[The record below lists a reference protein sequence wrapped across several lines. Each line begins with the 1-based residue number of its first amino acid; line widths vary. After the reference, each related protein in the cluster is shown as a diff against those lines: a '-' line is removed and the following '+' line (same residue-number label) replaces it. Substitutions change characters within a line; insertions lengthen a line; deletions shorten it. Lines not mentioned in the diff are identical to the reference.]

1 MLGINDGVFPLV
13 NKFEGYL
20 NDKDREILKSCG
32 MELAKTSMDNLYESN
47 FEIYNILSLA
57 SDKLYLSYYSSD
69 KEGKVVRP
77 SILIKKI
84 KRIFPNLIEKSD
96 IITKEYFVT
105 NKIATF
111 DDSIVMYKR
120 ILDGE
125 NVLDEWKTVLNYYSK
140 TEKEKYERTMEGLIY
155 TNKAENISEENIK
168 KLYGKKL
175 MTSISRLEEYKKCP
189 FSFHLKYGLKLKE
202 KEELQMQNIQTGSFM
217 HEIIDTFFEV
227 LEEKDLDIRNLDE
240 ETLKKIVEEII
251 ESYFEMSKYYIFSS
265 TAKFKNLSKKLKK
278 VVLES
283 IEYIVYTIKN
293 SSFEVLGHEM
303 EFKDKRKIFSDKI
316 RIRQWEES

>member
-1 MLGINDGVFPLV
+1 MFGINDGAFPTV

-20 NDKDREILKSCG
+20 NDKDRNILSSCG

-47 FEIYNILSLA
+47 FEIYNILCLA

-84 KRIFPNLIEKSD
+84 KKIFPKLVEKSD
-96 IITKEYFVT
+96 IITKEYFIT

-111 DDSIVMYKR
+111 DDSIVMYKK

-140 TEKEKYERTMEGLIY
+140 TEKEKYERIMEGLIF

-175 MTSISRLEEYKKCP
+175 MTSISRLEEYRKCP
-189 FSFHLKYGLKLKE
+189 FSFHLKYGLQLKE
-202 KEELQMQNIQTGSFM
+202 KEELQMQTLQTGSFM

-227 LEEKDLDIRNLDE
+227 LEEKELNIRNLDE
-240 ETLKKIVEEII
+240 ELLKK
-251 ESYFEMSKYYIFSS
+251 
-265 TAKFKNLSKKLKK
+265 LWKK
-278 VVLES
+278 
-283 IEYIVYTIKN
+283 
-293 SSFEVLGHEM
+293 
-303 EFKDKRKIFSDKI
+303 
-316 RIRQWEES
+316 